1 MERRNEM
8 SYITF
13 LKHIARLRDSLSYVS
28 ATNQTSYDPL
38 SLAAVYELRRL
49 DDEDS

>member
-1 MERRNEM
+1 MERQNEM
-8 SYITF
+8 NYIEF
-13 LKHIARLRDSLSYVS
+13 LKHVTRLRDSLSYVS

>member
-1 MERRNEM
+1 MDRQNEM
-8 SYITF
+8 NSLEF
-13 LKHIARLRDSLSYVS
+13 LNHVTRLRAALSYVS

-49 DDEDS
+49 DDENS